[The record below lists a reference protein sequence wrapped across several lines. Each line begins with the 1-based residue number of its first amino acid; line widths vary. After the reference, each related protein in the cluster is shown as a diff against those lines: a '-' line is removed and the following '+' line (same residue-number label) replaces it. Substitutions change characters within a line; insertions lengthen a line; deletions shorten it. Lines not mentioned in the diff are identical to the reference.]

1 MKAFLALPNSL
12 TLSALLLTAH
22 AQTPA
27 TGHDNPTPAKP
38 TSTTKVVKVK
48 EAKGTNDKSLG
59 QKMVQKSK
67 PTDGPMRSDMLP
79 VKK

>member
-1 MKAFLALPNSL
+1 MKAFLALANSL

-38 TSTTKVVKVK
+38 TSTTKAVKAK
-48 EAKGTNDKSLG
+48 EAKMMNDKTLG

-67 PTDGPMRSDMLP
+67 PTDGPMRQDMLP